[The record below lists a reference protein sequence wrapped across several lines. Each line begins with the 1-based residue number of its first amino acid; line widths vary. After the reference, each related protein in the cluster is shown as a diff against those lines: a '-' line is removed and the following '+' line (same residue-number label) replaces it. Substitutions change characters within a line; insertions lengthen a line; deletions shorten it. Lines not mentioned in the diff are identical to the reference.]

1 MFTVTRHT
9 KTPLVGPI
17 VMVDDEIDLVRST
30 VEMLRK
36 EFDPTPVIGISD
48 PRDAMALLDKE
59 RPSVLITDIRMPH
72 INGLE
77 LIIYAQKKW
86 SSIPIIAI
94 TAYPSAEVTAHSR
107 FSGFAY
113 LQKPVAFKTLSE
125 VIANLSE
132 VPMAAFRGA
141 VATTTLADV
150 VQLYALSNQ
159 TGVITVEFD
168 SKSGEIWLDQGR
180 AVHACLDDLS
190 GTSAFYKIMNWPR
203 GSFSWQPSRPK
214 QVTMHGPL
222 TELLLEAYR
231 LKDEQAQ
238 WLHALDDEPP
248 PRGSRNKSAAS
259 PPLDEDTEEDPLD
272 GSWNDEP
279 DSGSAVAVSS
289 DTVVVADSAAE
300 AALVDDVD
308 IIWNEADLAD
318 PHAAPMTKEMEMAL
332 SSNNIKENL
341 MKLEATEGFIGAA
354 LADSDSG
361 MCLGFLGGAGVL
373 NMELA
378 AASNAEVVRS
388 KRKAMKALGLRD
400 DIEDILITLGK
411 QYHLIRPLKSRPSVF
426 FYVALDRGRSNLAM
440 ARYALADAERELA
453 L

>member
-1 MFTVTRHT
+1 
-9 KTPLVGPI
+9 
-17 VMVDDEIDLVRST
+17 MVDDEVDLVRST

-48 PRDAMALLDKE
+48 PRDAMALLDRE

-86 SSIPIIAI
+86 SSVPIIAI
-94 TAYPSAEVTAHSR
+94 TAFPSAEVTAHSR

-168 SKSGEIWLDQGR
+168 NQSGEIWLDQGR
-180 AVHACLDDLS
+180 AVHACLGNLS
-190 GTSAFYKIMNWPR
+190 GTNAFYRIMNWPR

-238 WLHALDDEPP
+238 WLQALDDGAAA
-248 PRGSRNKSAAS
+248 PRPADSGSTE
-259 PPLDEDTEEDPLD
+259 PLDPVSDLEDPLHD
-272 GSWNDEP
+272 SWSDELDSGAAAPVHP
-279 DSGSAVAVSS
+279 DSEL
-289 DTVVVADSAAE
+289 AAE
-300 AALVDDVD
+300 SPGEPALLDDVE
-308 IIWNEADLAD
+308 IIWNDTD
-318 PHAAPMTKEMEMAL
+318 PAEPRAALMTKETEMAL

-341 MKLEATEGFIGAA
+341 IKLEATEGFIGAA

-400 DIEDILITLGK
+400 EIEDILISLGK